1 MVHNPIYAGLSSSVY
16 ESIWPRAETLGEQQ
30 TTSSAAQFIQT
41 DTKHLQ
47 GMNAECAPNKVR
59 HQE

>member
-1 MVHNPIYAGLSSSVY
+1 MVHNPIYAGLSTPVY

-30 TTSSAAQFIQT
+30 TTSSADQCIQT
-41 DTKHLQ
+41 DTKRLQ
-47 GMNAECAPNKVR
+47 RTNAECAPNKVL